1 MYWTDLLSAA
11 TLVEPAL
18 GASEYPIY
26 SFDPLTCELETQ
38 VLVSLTLPSLAT
50 QIEQQKIDLAFY
62 QSQAAGLCSS
72 LSSGVSADPM
82 TSSTGRS
89 LSPANCASV
98 RSGLMARLAE
108 SNPALEGLN
117 LEDLRVTTTAVV
129 NYTPDVTL

>member
-1 MYWTDLLSAA
+1 MYARCLQKPQLPTIPSANGFSQGQLEMYWTDLLSAA

-62 QSQAAGLCSS
+62 
-72 LSSGVSADPM
+72 
-82 TSSTGRS
+82 
-89 LSPANCASV
+89 
-98 RSGLMARLAE
+98 
-108 SNPALEGLN
+108 
-117 LEDLRVTTTAVV
+117 
-129 NYTPDVTL
+129 